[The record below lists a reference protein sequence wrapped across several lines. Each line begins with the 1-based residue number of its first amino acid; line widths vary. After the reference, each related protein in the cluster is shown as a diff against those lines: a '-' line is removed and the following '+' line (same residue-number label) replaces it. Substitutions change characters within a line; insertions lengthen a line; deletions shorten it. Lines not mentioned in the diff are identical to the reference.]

1 MLLIPAVDIR
11 GGKVVRLFQG
21 DYEQQKVYSDDP
33 VSLAVRWQEEGAKFL
48 HVVDLD
54 GAKSGTPVNRDHVVR
69 IREAVGIPVEVGG
82 GVRTLADARA
92 YLEAGVRRVIL
103 GTVAFKHPDR
113 FREIQ
118 ETYPGRVVVGIDSRD
133 GKVRIEG
140 WREGTEREAWELAR
154 QVEEWGGEQII
165 FTDISRDG
173 TLDGP
178 DLAVV
183 KRFAEAVSLPVI
195 IAGGIS
201 SLEHI
206 LRIKEMEHLGISGV
220 IIGKALYEGKIV
232 FREALVAV
240 A

>member
-21 DYEQQKVYSDDP
+21 DYQQQKVYSDDP

-54 GAKSGTPVNRDHVVR
+54 GAKSGTPVNRDHVIR
-69 IREAVGIPVEVGG
+69 IREAIGIPVEVGG

-92 YLEAGVRRVIL
+92 YLEAGISRVIL
-103 GTVAFKHPDR
+103 GTVVFKHPER

-118 ETYPGRVVVGIDSRD
+118 KTYPGRVVVGIDSRD

-178 DLAVV
+178 DLSVV
-183 KRFAEAVSLPVI
+183 RKFTEAVSLPVI
-195 IAGGIS
+195 VAGGIS

-206 LRIKEMEHLGISGV
+206 FRIKEMAHLGISGV

-232 FREALVAV
+232 FREAQASVA
-240 A
+240 